1 MREYETEQEQLRV
14 RVKPTVSRSVLDD
27 VSEWWNGS
35 EQAAPRAPKLEPAYT
50 KQDFDQSLSLVQM
63 PVALAHQE
71 LFGKPPDVAVA
82 GSAAA
87 KLGPAAAALQAMAN
101 SKKEP
106 KNQAAMLTPVPDIQA
121 AQTTLQVVAAG
132 DKAQAMWQQAF
143 VSAMSV
149 VDSVVALP
157 VADPDANLKA
167 GDDIQQRDHD
177 LLVSSVKPTL
187 QRLQDKTAGAPYVDF
202 DPKAY
207 TEGQETLSALGA
219 LDIVQLKPAL
229 AHVTKGVQAIKAFA
243 MSMQEQWDA
252 AVASLE
258 SAQQKLSA
266 QAASYVEATTPP
278 QEAAK

>member
-1 MREYETEQEQLRV
+1 MREYEQEQLQA
-14 RVKPTVSRSVLDD
+14 RVKPTVSRSILDD
-27 VSEWWNGS
+27 VSEWFGGS
-35 EQAAPRAPKLEPAYT
+35 EKVAERAPKPEPGFT
-50 KQDFDQSLSLVQM
+50 KQDFEQSLALVQM
-63 PVALAHQE
+63 PVALSHQE
-71 LFGKPPDVAVA
+71 LFGKPPDVTVA

-87 KLGPAAAALQAMAN
+87 RLGPAASALQVMAN
-101 SKKEP
+101 SKKDP
-106 KNQAAMLTPVPDIQA
+106 KNQAAMLAPVPDIQA

-177 LLVSSVKPTL
+177 LLASSVKPTL

-202 DPKAY
+202 DPKAF
-207 TEGQETLSALGA
+207 TEGQEALSAIGA
-219 LDIVQLKPAL
+219 VEIAQLKPAL
-229 AHVTKGVQAIKAFA
+229 VHLNRGLQAIKAFA
-243 MSMQEQWDA
+243 MSMDEQWNA
-252 AVASLE
+252 AIAALE

-266 QAASYVEATTPP
+266 QSATYIEATTPLP
-278 QEAAK
+278 QEEAK

>member
-1 MREYETEQEQLRV
+1 MKELEQEQLRV
-14 RVKPTVSRSVLDD
+14 RSKPAVSRSVLDD
-27 VSEWWNGS
+27 VSEWWKGDDKVA
-35 EQAAPRAPKLEPAYT
+35 ERAPKPEPAYT

-132 DKAQAMWQQAF
+132 EKAQAMWHEAF
-143 VSAMSV
+143 IAAMAV
-149 VDSVVALP
+149 VDSVIALP

-167 GDDIQQRDHD
+167 ADDIGQRDHA
-177 LLVSSVKPTL
+177 LLVNSVRPVL
-187 QRLQDKTAGAPYVDF
+187 QRLQDKTAGAPYSDF
-202 DPKAY
+202 DPKAFV
-207 TEGQETLSALGA
+207 EGQETLTALGA
-219 LDIVQLKPAL
+219 VNIVQLKPAL

-243 MSMQEQWDA
+243 MSMEEQWNA

-266 QAASYVEATTPP
+266 QAAGYVESATPP

>member
-1 MREYETEQEQLRV
+1 MTEHEREQLRV

-27 VSEWWNGS
+27 VSEWWKGDQQVA
-35 EQAAPRAPKLEPAYT
+35 ERAPKPEVPYT
-50 KQDFDQSLSLVQM
+50 KQDFDQSLSLVVM
-63 PVALAHQE
+63 PVSLAHDE

-87 KLGPAAAALQAMAN
+87 TLGPAAAALQAMAN

-149 VDSVVALP
+149 VDSVIALP

-177 LLVSSVKPTL
+177 LLASSVKPTL

-219 LDIVQLKPAL
+219 LSIVQLKPAL

-243 MSMQEQWDA
+243 MSMEEQWNA

-266 QAASYVEATTPP
+266 QAASYVESATPP